1 MCGIA
6 GVINFGGAA
15 EVDETQAMLGLLEH
29 RGPDSRGVFVNGGCV
44 IGQTRLAVIDL
55 VTGDPPLSDESGRI
69 GAVLN
74 GEIYNF
80 RDLRKSLGVSG
91 HRFTSAGDTE
101 VLAHLAEDFEPSAL
115 AGELHGMFAFAIWD
129 GVRKRLLLGR
139 DRLGKKPL
147 YLWHGDNRLVF
158 GSEIKAVLAHPHVP
172 REFATEMLP
181 HYLTFGAAPTP
192 NTMYKGIRSLR
203 PGHVLVVEEEG
214 GVQEIRYWQ
223 RPATRSWAEQRKMTL
238 DEAAQALVRELGA
251 AVGDR
256 LVADVPLGAFLSG
269 GIDSSLVTS
278 LMVEHSAKQVHT
290 FTIGFEDEAFDE
302 RDAARTVATALGT
315 EHTEFVVRPDAA
327 ALVDRLVWHYD
338 EPFGDSSAL
347 PTFLLSELARPH
359 VTVALC
365 GDGGDELFGGYERF
379 AASLAAQRLQM
390 LPGPVRAAALSATR
404 LAPVQRV
411 RRFASGAHLGVPLA
425 LLSWVRYIPAATR
438 DQLLGGQ
445 NRTPEEWYLRVW
457 AESAGAPTLE
467 RVLDLNMAT
476 YLLDDLLPKVDRMSM
491 AHGLEVRSPFLDDRL
506 VEFAA
511 TIPQSAKVRGLSLKR
526 VLRHAGKG
534 RIPDS
539 ILKRRKQGFG
549 VPLGRWFRD
558 DLRGLVESSLGAPSA
573 KVRNWV
579 QGDVIDGLL
588 REHWSGTMDHGHVL
602 WTLLT
607 LELFLRRNGW

>member
-6 GVINFGGAA
+6 GVLNFGGAA
-15 EVDETQAMLGLLEH
+15 EVDETQRMLGLIEH
-29 RGPDSRGVFVNGGCV
+29 RGPDSRGVFVKGAGV
-44 IGQTRLAVIDL
+44 VGQTRLAVIDL
-55 VTGDPPLSDESGRI
+55 STGDPPLLDESGEI

-80 RDLRKSLGVSG
+80 QDLRKRLVDSG
-91 HRFTSAGDTE
+91 HRFTSVGDTE
-101 VLAHLAEDFEPSAL
+101 VLAHLAEDFDPVML
-115 AGELHGMFAFAIWD
+115 AHELRGMFAFAIWD
-129 GVRKRLLLGR
+129 GRRNRLLLGR

-147 YLWHGDNRLVF
+147 YFWQDSNRLVF
-158 GSEIKAVLAHPHVP
+158 GSEIKAVLAHPAVP
-172 REFATEMLP
+172 REFAAEMLP

-192 NTMYKGIRSLR
+192 HTMYQGIRSLR
-203 PGHVLVVEEEG
+203 PGHVLVVEGDGRVED
-214 GVQEIRYWQ
+214 ICYWE
-223 RPATRSWAEQRKMTL
+223 RPATRSWDEQPDMTL
-238 DEAAQALVRELGA
+238 DNAAQSLLRELGT
-251 AVGDR
+251 AVEDR
-256 LVADVPLGAFLSG
+256 LAADVPVGAFLSG

-278 LMVEHSAKQVHT
+278 LMVEHSTQRVRT
-290 FTIGFEDEAFDE
+290 FTIGFEDQAFDE
-302 RDAARTVATALGT
+302 RDAARTVASALGT

-327 ALVDRLVWHYD
+327 SLVERLVWHYD
-338 EPFGDSSAL
+338 EPFGDSAAL

-379 AASLAAQRLQM
+379 AASLALKRLQT
-390 LPGPVRAAALSATR
+390 LPWPARSAVVAAAR
-404 LAPVQRV
+404 LAPSPRV
-411 RRFASGAHLGVPLA
+411 RRFATSAHLDVPLA
-425 LLSWVRYIPAATR
+425 LLEWVGYVPLAIR
-438 DQLLGGQ
+438 DQLLGGE
-445 NRTPEEWYLRVW
+445 NRAPEECYLRVW
-457 AESAGAPTLE
+457 AESAGAPFFE
-467 RVLDLNMAT
+467 RILDLNIAT

-534 RIPDS
+534 RIPES

-549 VPLGRWFRD
+549 VPLDHWFRN
-558 DLRGLVESSLGAPSA
+558 DLRGLVEGSLGVPSA
-573 KVRNWV
+573 SVRSYLRGEAV
-579 QGDVIDGLL
+579 DGLL
-588 REHWSGTMDHGHVL
+588 REHWSGTVDHGHVL